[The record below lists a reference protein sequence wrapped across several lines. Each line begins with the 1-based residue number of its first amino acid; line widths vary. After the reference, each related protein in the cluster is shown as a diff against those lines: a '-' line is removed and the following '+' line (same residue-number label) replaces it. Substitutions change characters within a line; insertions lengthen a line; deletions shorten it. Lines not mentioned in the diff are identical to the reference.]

1 MRYRQ
6 DHTKPRLR
14 EGSVEAVT
22 FDVTQTLIHAPRVA
36 EIYSR
41 VLHRH
46 GSVVLPKDLRR
57 EIPWVWKEM
66 ACQADPSWDRFSR
79 HPKGA
84 KGWWFDFLKRLCRR
98 LGVSEPTPF
107 AAAEL
112 FDRFAQAAAWQVYD
126 DVRPALAA
134 LKEQGLR
141 LAVISNWDHRLPE
154 LLDRLDLLDAFD
166 AVVYSSSVGVEKPH
180 QRIFRHCLQALDVE
194 PQRCLHVGD
203 KALEDVEGAIAAGM
217 QAVRVDRRE
226 AAVSLMQLVQPLL
239 DKSGGEHPRWPST
252 ETGRGFP

>member
-1 MRYRQ
+1 MRRRR
-6 DHTKPRLR
+6 DDTKSHVSGGRL
-14 EGSVEAVT
+14 EAVT
-22 FDVTQTLIHAPRVA
+22 FDVTQTLIHAPKVA

-46 GSVVLPKDLRR
+46 GSVVRPKDLRR

-66 ACQADPSWDRFSR
+66 ACRADPRSDRFSQ

-84 KGWWFDFLKRLCRR
+84 KGWWFDFLKRLCLR
-98 LGVSEPTPF
+98 LEISEPTPF

-112 FDRFAQAAAWQVYD
+112 FDRFAQADAWVIYD
-126 DVRPALAA
+126 DVRPTLAA

-180 QRIFRHCLQALDVE
+180 QRIFRHGLQALDVE

-203 KALEDVEGAIAAGM
+203 QALEDVEGAIAAGM

-239 DKSGGEHPRWPST
+239 HKAGESLRWPSAKT
-252 ETGRGFP
+252 RKGYP

>member
-1 MRYRQ
+1 MKYHP
-6 DHTKPRLR
+6 DHTKPDHR

-22 FDVTQTLIHAPRVA
+22 FDVTQTLIHAPNMA

-46 GSVVLPKDLRR
+46 GLVVAPRNLRR

-66 ACQADPSWDRFSR
+66 ACRADPRCDRFSQ

-84 KGWWFDFLKRLCRR
+84 KGWWFDFLKRLCLR
-98 LGVSEPTPF
+98 LGLAEPTAF
-107 AAAEL
+107 AGAEL
-112 FDRFAQAAAWQVYD
+112 FDQFAHADAWRVYD
-126 DVRPALAA
+126 DVRPALDA
-134 LKEQGLR
+134 LQEQGLR

-154 LLDRLDLLDAFD
+154 LLDRLELLDAFD
-166 AVVYSSSVGVEKPH
+166 AVVYSSAVGVEKPH
-180 QRIFRHCLQALDVE
+180 QRIFRHCLQALNVE

-203 KALEDVEGAIAAGM
+203 QALEDVEGAIAAGM

-226 AAVSLMQLVQPLL
+226 SAVSLMQLVQPLL
-239 DKSGGEHPRWPST
+239 HKTTGERTRWPSA
-252 ETGRGFP
+252 ETGRGWT